1 MTAPWLHQ
9 SPPVP
14 RSPLLLAEEGRC
26 VAAVRAMPSQE
37 HEAMERIALAAHVDV
52 PQARLLLVEEGCRF
66 GAQSLPAAFL
76 AGADRGRAEVAS

>member
-1 MTAPWLHQ
+1 
-9 SPPVP
+9 
-14 RSPLLLAEEGRC
+14 
-26 VAAVRAMPSQE
+26 MPSQE